1 VKLEYLQKLKFL
13 QSMVLFK
20 GWNEQEMTT
29 ILGHMIVK
37 TYARGNTIYDYGDSD
52 KNIHI
57 VIEGSLEMS
66 QRYDSIVERAEGGD
80 QKKTNM
86 DGNNL
91 MSRTAGKYSHKPKDI
106 PVRVL
111 DRGSWFGDE
120 EGLCQNVKQFKVRVS
135 TSSAKL
141 YVIPRSKIRMNAR
154 STRHLRG

>member
-1 VKLEYLQKLKFL
+1 
-13 QSMVLFK
+13 MVLFK
-20 GWNEQEMTT
+20 DWNEQEMTT

-37 TYARGNTIYDYGDSD
+37 TYVRGNTIYDYGDFN

-66 QRYDSIVERAEGGD
+66 QKSDSTAERPAEGER
-80 QKKTNM
+80 QNSNM

-91 MSRTAGKYSHKPKDI
+91 MSRAGGTYSYRPKDI

-120 EGLCQNVKQFKVRVS
+120 EGLCENVKQFKVRVT
-135 TSSAKL
+135 TSSVKL
-141 YVIPRSKIRMNAR
+141 YVISRSKIRMNAR
-154 STRHLRG
+154 STQHLSG